1 MCQPL
6 RCRGRTQ
13 QRLNKVH
20 WFLACGCVLNTKP
33 SKTQSTG
40 WPVKRHGDLQM
51 SITVPSTRILLPFMP
66 ITLTGRGPHCPICL
80 PHSFF
85 WFQNKNQKPKTK
97 TILATRLQGTVTH
110 WKKPV
115 WAKNSTHGLHV
126 IHATDFDSSCRMLYS
141 FLRGIIIEALGI
153 KNQEILDDKMAC
165 IHGAHAEYQIQC
177 RCWPTGDLANSQ

>member
-51 SITVPSTRILLPFMP
+51 SITVPSTHILLPFMP
-66 ITLTGRGPHCPICL
+66 ITLTGSGTHCPICL
-80 PHSFF
+80 PHPFF
-85 WFQNKNQKPKTK
+85 WFQKKIKNQKPKQSLPHGFKELWHTGK
-97 TILATRLQGTVTH
+97 SPYELRIPLMVCMWFMQLILIPAVACFILFWEELSLKHWALRTR
-110 WKKPV
+110 K
-115 WAKNSTHGLHV
+115 S
-126 IHATDFDSSCRMLYS
+126 
-141 FLRGIIIEALGI
+141 
-153 KNQEILDDKMAC
+153 
-165 IHGAHAEYQIQC
+165 
-177 RCWPTGDLANSQ
+177 